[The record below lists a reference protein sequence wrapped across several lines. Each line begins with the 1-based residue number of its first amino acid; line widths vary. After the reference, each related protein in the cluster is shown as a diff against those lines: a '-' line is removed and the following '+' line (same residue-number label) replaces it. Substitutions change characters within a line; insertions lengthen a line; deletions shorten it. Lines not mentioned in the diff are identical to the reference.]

1 VIDRGEAERLL
12 AARLSPKRLAH
23 AHRVAAEAVSLA
35 RRFGV
40 SESDAELAGLLH
52 DYCRDAS
59 AEDIL
64 TAARRHHIAVGPVEA
79 RRPVGLLHGR
89 VAAAELAGHIAPP
102 VAQAIARHTVGCAGM
117 SDLDKVIYLADFCE
131 PDRTFPGVDEV
142 RALARDS
149 LDAAL
154 AAANRLSLL
163 DLITRGRGVVPD
175 ALALYNESHAGH

>member
-1 VIDRGEAERLL
+1 
-12 AARLSPKRLAH
+12 
-23 AHRVAAEAVSLA
+23 
-35 RRFGV
+35 
-40 SESDAELAGLLH
+40 
-52 DYCRDAS
+52 
-59 AEDIL
+59 
-64 TAARRHHIAVGPVEA
+64 
-79 RRPVGLLHGR
+79 
-89 VAAAELAGHIAPP
+89 
-102 VAQAIARHTVGCAGM
+102 M

-154 AAANRLSLL
+154 AVANRLSLL